1 MKPVLA
7 ILGFTFLGYSSF
19 ELADAWWFQTQQN
32 QALLAP
38 LPSPLVIAPPTLV
51 PDHGLLGRLVVDRI
65 HLSVMVMEGTTP
77 TTLRRAAGHIA
88 GTALPGQPG
97 NIGIAAHRD
106 TFFLPLQ
113 HIQAN
118 DVISLTTLA
127 GEFRYRVTTVTIV
140 GPADADVLSANTG
153 EFLTLV
159 TCYPFTFI
167 GSAPERFIVRAERFF

>member
-1 MKPVLA
+1 MKPVLV
-7 ILGFTFLGYSSF
+7 ILGFTLLGYSSF
-19 ELADAWWFQTQQN
+19 ELADAWWFQAQQS
-32 QALLAP
+32 QAM
-38 LPSPLVIAPPTLV
+38 PSPLIIAPPPLV
-51 PDHGLLGRLVVDRI
+51 PDHGLLGRLVVGRI
-65 HLSVMVMEGTTP
+65 HLSVMVMEGTSP

-97 NIGIAAHRD
+97 NVGIAAHRD

-127 GEFRYRVTTVTIV
+127 GEFRYRVTAVSIV
-140 GPADADVLSANTG
+140 GPADADVLSATASQL
-153 EFLTLV
+153 LTLV